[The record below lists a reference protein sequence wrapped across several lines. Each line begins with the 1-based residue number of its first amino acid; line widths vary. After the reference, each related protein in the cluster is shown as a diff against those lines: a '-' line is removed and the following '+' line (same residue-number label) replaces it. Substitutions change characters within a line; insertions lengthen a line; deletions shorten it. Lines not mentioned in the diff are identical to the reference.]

1 MKSAFAIFSVFGY
14 LIPKSSICWY
24 SKVCNTKEIIR
35 PVSILSQR
43 RYGSLIPFSQA
54 IWLNILMSNNG
65 KFYLYKICTNN
76 LEDSIDFSLE
86 PIQNAS
92 YAKCFCD
99 FVFFFEINNYF
110 FSTKHFFISFQIITK
125 RITSL
130 TANNWQH

>member
-14 LIPKSSICWY
+14 LISKSSICWY
-24 SKVCNTKEIIR
+24 WKVCNTKEIIR
-35 PVSILSQR
+35 PVSILPQR
-43 RYGSLIPFSQA
+43 RYGSLLPFSQA

-76 LEDSIDFSLE
+76 LEDRIDFSLE

-92 YAKCFCD
+92 HAKCFYD
-99 FVFFFEINNYF
+99 FVSFEINITTF